1 MRLVCFSINFSTIIS
16 GAAPSQQAVICELL
30 ISACPTCLSGEKTGP
45 FIADGLLSQWSCNSN
60 EGTSD
65 MCGWMGLNCDGS
77 GFDVLSL
84 GGMGIEQG
92 MLLYIYQVKIFP
104 SSCVFFFLNRTIAG
118 YYS

>member
-92 MLLYIYQVKIFP
+92 MLLHISGENLP
-104 SSCVFFFLNRTIAG
+104 LLMCLFLSEQDNCRIL
-118 YYS
+118 